1 MIVKIAWKNVWRN
14 KLRSSLV
21 IISVILGLWAGTFLM
36 AYIFGL
42 MEQRI
47 EDAIGYEISHLQF
60 HHPEFLEDNDPQ
72 FLIRN
77 SEQLIKDL
85 TKNDSVIAVSGRV
98 LAYGMV
104 AAASVSAGGKFIGIN
119 PRNEQTVSQLSNL
132 IVEGEY
138 LNERDK
144 NKVIIGRKL
153 ADKLKVKIRSKI
165 VFTFQDCQRNIVAG
179 AFRVQGIFK
188 SHNSGIE
195 ERNLYV
201 NSDDLQKLMQTNNQV
216 HEVAVLLYESD
227 LVPSFI
233 DSKTNNYQN
242 LEIKAW
248 SEIAPELALL
258 VNSID
263 QYMVIFLIIILLA
276 LSFGIV
282 NTMLMAVL
290 ERSREIGVL
299 MAIGMNKFRLF
310 SMIFFETLFLVGI
323 AIPFGLILAYASINY
338 FGSSG
343 IDLSGLYGDSYA
355 SMGFPTMIH
364 PHLYMEYYVQIVMLV
379 SITALL
385 AAIYPAYAALKLDP
399 VKAIRKL

>member
-1 MIVKIAWKNVWRN
+1 MIVKISWKNIWRN

-42 MEQRI
+42 MEQRV

-60 HHPEFLEDNDPQ
+60 HHPEYLKDNGPQ
-72 FLIRN
+72 FSIQN
-77 SEQLIKDL
+77 SEQLV
-85 TKNDSVIAVSGRV
+85 KNLVDNEKVKAVSGRV

-104 AAASVSAGGKFIGIN
+104 AAPSVSSGGKIIGIH
-119 PRNEQTVSQLSNL
+119 PQEEQQVSQLANL

-138 LNERDK
+138 LVEGDK
-144 NKVIIGRKL
+144 NKVIIGQKL

-165 VFTFQDCQRNIVAG
+165 VLTFQDSNHNIVAG
-179 AFRVQGIFK
+179 AFRVKGVFK
-188 SHNSGIE
+188 SHNSSIE

-201 NSDDLQKLMQTNNQV
+201 SSADLKNLMQTNNQV
-216 HEVAVLLYESD
+216 HEVAVLLHESD

-233 DSKTNNYQN
+233 NSRKQNYQH
-242 LEIKAW
+242 LEIKSW
-248 SEIAPELALL
+248 SEIAPELAML

-310 SMIFFETLFLVGI
+310 TMIFLETLFLVGI
-323 AIPFGLILAYASINY
+323 ATPLGLLLAYASINY
-338 FGSSG
+338 FGSTG
-343 IDLSGLYGDSYA
+343 IDLSGLYAESYA
-355 SMGFPTMIH
+355 AMGFPMMIH
-364 PHLYMEYYVQIVMLV
+364 PNLTIEYYIQVVILV
-379 SITALL
+379 SLTALL
-385 AAIYPAYAALKLDP
+385 AAIYPAYTALKLDP